1 MRAARDKA
9 PASARAVGVRMLARR
24 DYSRAEFAQRLRAR
38 GLPAADIE
46 AALDDFERR
55 GYLCDARYAQALVG
69 ARAGRLGSRAI
80 ARDLHDKGI
89 APAAAKD
96 ALSALADR
104 DELADATALWQR
116 RFGRPPVDDR
126 ERVKQVRF
134 LIARGYGVSIAL
146 KVVDGVSESL
156 RPQSTES
163 TGES

>member
-24 DYSRAEFAQRLRAR
+24 DYSRAELAQRLRAR

-96 ALSALADR
+96 ALSALAV
-104 DELADATALWQR
+104 T
-116 RFGRPPVDDR
+116 VT
-126 ERVKQVRF
+126 
-134 LIARGYGVSIAL
+134 S
-146 KVVDGVSESL
+146 
-156 RPQSTES
+156 
-163 TGES
+163 